1 MEIEEK
7 KGLIMTFVYTVTVC
21 MYVCMYV
28 WIIFLYRAKNSIYV
42 YHTS

>member
-21 MYVCMYV
+21 MYVCMDN
-28 WIIFLYRAKNSIYV
+28 ILI
-42 YHTS
+42 